1 MKARFIN
8 ISVLLLFLLFSHA
21 TAYAVTAV
29 STINVTVARYLAII
43 NTSTLEFGTVSVSA
57 TAGSVVINADGIRYA
72 NGGVKVNPA
81 GSFTPA
87 KFIIEGKPNANF
99 AIALPTMVELRDG
112 NGNTIE
118 VTGFKASTE
127 GGQLD
132 ANGVLEIRVGGQID
146 LDANQA
152 SGDYSGTM
160 ILELNYS

>member
-1 MKARFIN
+1 M
-8 ISVLLLFLLFSHA
+8 LLFPLHA
-21 TAYAVTAV
+21 FAVTAV
-29 STINVTVARYLAII
+29 STINVTVARYLAIT
-43 NTSTLEFGTVSVSA
+43 NTSTLEFGSVSVSA
-57 TAGSVVINADGIRYA
+57 TAGSVVINTDGMRFA
-72 NGGVKVNPA
+72 SGGVTVNPA

-99 AIALPTMVELRDG
+99 AVVLPKTVELRDG

-127 GGQLD
+127 SGRLD
-132 ANGVLEIRVGGQID
+132 ANGALEIRVGGQID

-152 SGDYSGTM
+152 TGDYSGTM